1 MQGAIVMVL
10 KGPSL
15 MMVLLNVLSGLW
27 STSSIRVGQRDWAV
41 LVRVDDWILCC
52 WKIKVDL

>member
-27 STSSIRVGQRDWAV
+27 STSSIRVGQRSWAV